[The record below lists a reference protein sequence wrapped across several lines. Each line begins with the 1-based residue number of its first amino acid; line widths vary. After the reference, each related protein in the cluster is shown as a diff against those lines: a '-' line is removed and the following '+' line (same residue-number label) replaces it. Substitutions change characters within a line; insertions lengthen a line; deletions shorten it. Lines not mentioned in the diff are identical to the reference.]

1 MHCAPVV
8 EEAVELIAVV
18 AVVVGAL
25 LVVIAMGALVDDGLR
40 QRTVHRCQGSVQP
53 HSQGLCSRWQNRHA

>member
-18 AVVVGAL
+18 AIVVGAL
-25 LVVIAMGALVDDGLR
+25 LVLIVIAMGALV
-40 QRTVHRCQGSVQP
+40 V
-53 HSQGLCSRWQNRHA
+53 